1 MKKIANLSDLVAAA
15 GADQQTVTEFIESQ
29 GFCQDRHSKFEIHQ
43 DPEIFDYYLEKT
55 KDELLDEYEE
65 EEEVGEY
72 LEGVQE
78 LKKVV
83 DYMKS
88 NGIDLFHD
96 DLIWYVD

>member
-1 MKKIANLSDLVAAA
+1 MKKIADLSDLIAAA
-15 GADQQTVTEFIESQ
+15 EADRQTVTAFIEGQ

-55 KDELLDEYEE
+55 KDEWLDEYDEE
-65 EEEVGEY
+65 EIEEL